1 MMDVERKR
9 SVAHLRGR
17 FTLFVIAIAL
27 VIITGMVGYMYIQWN
42 AGEQPT
48 LIDAFSWTIITMTT
62 LGSYSTITALDNSI
76 GQLFTSVIVLVGIT
90 VFFFGAPL
98 VFVPW
103 LEKKIS
109 HLLQPKP
116 IPIPT
121 QGHVIICGYGEIIT
135 EVIDSIKLHGVPFLI
150 IDNNDTVI
158 AHCQEHHIPYVRG
171 DPTKDEVLKK
181 ASIASA
187 FSLIAAKDD
196 ETNAF
201 ISLTAKGINKSLN
214 LLAISEKTENVM
226 TLYAAGASRVIN
238 PKIFA
243 GSILGRR
250 ACHDFSLDV
259 SGKFAMFGDL
269 EIRQYAIASNSPIAD
284 RSIKDTHIRSI
295 TGAIIIGVW
304 KEGEF
309 ILNPSPDE
317 QLSGGTTLLAI
328 GTERQLDSL
337 YKLI

>member
-1 MMDVERKR
+1 VEREKT
-9 SVAHLRGR
+9 VTQLRGR
-17 FTLFVIAIAL
+17 FTLFIIAIAL
-27 VIITGMVGYMYIQWN
+27 VIITGMIGYIYIQWN
-42 AGEQPT
+42 AGQDPT
-48 LIDAFSWTIITMTT
+48 LVDAFSWTIITMTT
-62 LGSYSTITALDNSI
+62 LGSYSTVTALNNSI

-103 LEKKIS
+103 MEKKIS
-109 HLLQPKP
+109 QLLKPRP
-116 IPIPT
+116 IPIPA
-121 QGHVIICGYGEIIT
+121 QGHVIICGYGEIID
-135 EVIDSIKLHGVPFLI
+135 EVIDSIKLHGVPFVI
-150 IDNNDTVI
+150 IDNNESVI
-158 AHCQEHHIPYVRG
+158 SHCQENHLPYVKG
-171 DPTKDEVLKK
+171 DPTKDEILKK
-181 ASIASA
+181 AYIGSA

-196 ETNAF
+196 EANAF
-201 ISLTAKGINKSLN
+201 ISLTAKGLNKTLN

-284 RSIKDTHIRSI
+284 RSIKDAHIRSI

-304 KEGEF
+304 KDGEF

>member
-1 MMDVERKR
+1 M
-9 SVAHLRGR
+9 AQLRGR
-17 FTLFVIAIAL
+17 FTLFLVAIAL
-27 VIITGMVGYMYIQWN
+27 VVISGMVGYFYIKWGVGQK
-42 AGEQPT
+42 PT
-48 LIDAFSWTIITMTT
+48 FVDAFSWTIITMTT
-62 LGSYSTITALDNSI
+62 LGSYSTDTVLDNSL
-76 GQLFTSVIVLVGIT
+76 GQLFTSLIVLVGIS

-103 LEKKIS
+103 MEKKIT
-109 HLLQPKP
+109 HLLRPRP
-116 IPIPT
+116 IAIPT
-121 QGHVIICGYGEIIT
+121 RDHVIICGYGELID
-135 EVIDSIKLHGVPFLI
+135 EVIESIQLHGVPYVI
-150 IDNNDTVI
+150 IDNNEDI
-158 AHCQEHHIPYVRG
+158 IQHCQEKSIPHIKG
-171 DPTKDEVLKK
+171 DPTKDDILKK
-181 ASIASA
+181 AHIDSA

-201 ISLTAKGINKSLN
+201 ITLTAKGLHKTLN

-269 EIRQYAIASNSPIAD
+269 EIRQYAISLNSPIAD
-284 RSIKDTHIRSI
+284 RSIKDVHIRSI

-304 KEGEF
+304 KDGEF
-309 ILNPSPDE
+309 ILNPSSDE
-317 QLSGGTTLLAI
+317 ELTGGTTLLAI
-328 GTERQLDSL
+328 GTEKQLDSL

>member
-1 MMDVERKR
+1 MEREKT
-9 SVAHLRGR
+9 VTQLRGR
-17 FTLFVIAIAL
+17 FTLFIIAIAL
-27 VIITGMVGYMYIQWN
+27 VIITGMIGYIYIQWN
-42 AGEQPT
+42 AGQDPT
-48 LIDAFSWTIITMTT
+48 LVDAFSWTIITMTT
-62 LGSYSTITALDNSI
+62 LGSYSTVTALNNSI

-103 LEKKIS
+103 MEKKIS
-109 HLLQPKP
+109 QLLKPRP
-116 IPIPT
+116 IPIPA
-121 QGHVIICGYGEIIT
+121 QGHVIICGYGEIID
-135 EVIDSIKLHGVPFLI
+135 EVIDSIKLHGVPFVI
-150 IDNNDTVI
+150 IDNNESVI
-158 AHCQEHHIPYVRG
+158 SHCQENHLPYVKG
-171 DPTKDEVLKK
+171 DPTKDEILKK
-181 ASIASA
+181 AYIGSA

-201 ISLTAKGINKSLN
+201 ISLTAKGLNKTLN

-284 RSIKDTHIRSI
+284 RSIKDAHIRSI

-304 KEGEF
+304 KDGEF

>member
-1 MMDVERKR
+1 MEREKT
-9 SVAHLRGR
+9 VTQLRGR
-17 FTLFVIAIAL
+17 FTLFIIAIAL
-27 VIITGMVGYMYIQWN
+27 VIITGMIGYIYIQWN
-42 AGEQPT
+42 AGQDPT
-48 LIDAFSWTIITMTT
+48 LVDAFSWTIITMTT
-62 LGSYSTITALDNSI
+62 LGSYSTVTALNNSI

-103 LEKKIS
+103 MEKKIS
-109 HLLQPKP
+109 QLLKPRP
-116 IPIPT
+116 IPIPA
-121 QGHVIICGYGEIIT
+121 QGHVIICGYGEIID
-135 EVIDSIKLHGVPFLI
+135 EVIDSIKLHGVPFVI
-150 IDNNDTVI
+150 IDNNESVI
-158 AHCQEHHIPYVRG
+158 SHCQENHLPYVKG
-171 DPTKDEVLKK
+171 DPTKDEILKK
-181 ASIASA
+181 AYIGSA

-196 ETNAF
+196 EANAF
-201 ISLTAKGINKSLN
+201 ISLTAKGLNKTLN

-284 RSIKDTHIRSI
+284 RSIKDAHIRSI

-304 KEGEF
+304 KDGEF